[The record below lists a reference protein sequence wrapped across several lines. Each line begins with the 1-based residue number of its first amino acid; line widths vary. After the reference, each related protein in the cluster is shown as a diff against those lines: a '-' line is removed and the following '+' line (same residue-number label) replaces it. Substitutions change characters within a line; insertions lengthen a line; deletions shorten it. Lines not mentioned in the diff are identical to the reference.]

1 MKLKT
6 MNVKD
11 WMRLGG
17 ILVVL
22 LGVTPMLAV
31 AQGYGSDRTQQ
42 RGMIQIKNDWRDSV
56 HITVWTNR
64 GEELGGGWQF
74 ASGESAFLAIGQR
87 KIKVRPNYQI
97 KVGDDWGQVNVRDA
111 GQFQNG
117 IWYINVRDLWQ
128 ATHRN
133 RGDDRDRS
141 PGQRNAPDYLR

>member
-6 MNVKD
+6 MNVKH
-11 WMRLGG
+11 WMILGG
-17 ILVVL
+17 ILAAL
-22 LGVTPMLAV
+22 LGTAPTLAV
-31 AQGYGSDRTQQ
+31 AQGYSRDRTQQ
-42 RGMIQIKNDWRDSV
+42 RGMIQIKNDWQDSV

-97 KVGDDWGQVNVRDA
+97 KVGDDWGRVNIRDA
-111 GQFQNG
+111 GQFHKG

-128 ATHRN
+128 ATHRD
-133 RGDDRDRS
+133 RRDDRDRS
-141 PGQRNAPDYLR
+141 PGQRDVPDYLR

>member
-97 KVGDDWGQVNVRDA
+97 KVGDGSGRVN
-111 GQFQNG
+111 
-117 IWYINVRDLWQ
+117 I
-128 ATHRN
+128 
-133 RGDDRDRS
+133 GDVGRF
-141 PGQRNAPDYLR
+141 RNAMDVLPLCSPAH